1 MRILY
6 LFFLISSLMF
16 SQNKLTKS
24 DVIGKWEVK
33 VKVKQLL
40 KEETK
45 DLDMF
50 EKMAVQ
56 LASGFAEDILDTA
69 DIYILFKKNNTAT
82 LTLNFLDYDEEEEV
96 KWSIV
101 GDEIVIDDSLNKK
114 INIGSENNKWVLV
127 DDLIFFKEKTQ
138 KINKNIFCR
147 VRFSVL
153 RVFEIEAGVSF
164 DSLAQ
169 GLISGKSRGTLYL

>member
-1 MRILY
+1 MRIPY
-6 LFFLISSLMF
+6 LFFLIVSLTF

-56 LASGFAEDILDTA
+56 LASGFAEDVLETA
-69 DIYILFKKNNTAT
+69 DIFILFKKNNKAI
-82 LTLNFLDYDEEEEV
+82 LTLNFLDYEEEEEF

-101 GDEIVIDDSLNKK
+101 GNEIVIDESLNKK

-127 DDLIFFKEKTQ
+127 DDIIFFKEKNQ
-138 KINKNIFCR
+138 KLNKNIFLTK
-147 VRFSVL
+147 V
-153 RVFEIEAGVSF
+153 E
-164 DSLAQ
+164 
-169 GLISGKSRGTLYL
+169 

>member
-1 MRILY
+1 MRIPY
-6 LFFLISSLMF
+6 LFFLIVSLTF

-56 LASGFAEDILDTA
+56 LASGFAEDVLDTA
-69 DIYILFKKNNTAT
+69 DIFILFKKNNKAI
-82 LTLNFLDYDEEEEV
+82 LTLNFLDYEEEEDF

-101 GDEIVIDDSLNKK
+101 GNEIVIDESLNKK

-127 DDLIFFKEKTQ
+127 DDIIFFKEKNQ
-138 KINKNIFCR
+138 KLNKNIFLTK
-147 VRFSVL
+147 VESV
-153 RVFEIEAGVSF
+153 VN
-164 DSLAQ
+164 Q
-169 GLISGKSRGTLYL
+169 K

>member
-16 SQNKLTKS
+16 SQNKPTKS
-24 DVIGKWEVK
+24 DIIGKWEVK

-45 DLDMF
+45 ELDMF

-82 LTLNFLDYDEEEEV
+82 LTLNFLDYDEQEEV

-114 INIGSENNKWVLV
+114 INGKITILIKIGSVLNS
-127 DDLIFFKEKTQ
+127 FF
-138 KINKNIFCR
+138 C
-147 VRFSVL
+147 FSN
-153 RVFEIEAGVSF
+153 S
-164 DSLAQ
+164 S
-169 GLISGKSRGTLYL
+169 SSSRKC